1 MKAAAVDAV
10 VQQRIAVV
18 TGRRLVLVEARGDRA
33 EGVEPHGGAEEENDE
48 QQPTR
53 SEEGS
58 DSHARHR
65 GAQLAPDALPVGGT
79 SMLTASLEVLSDA
92 EKGVAGQGPC

>member
-1 MKAAAVDAV
+1 M
-10 VQQRIAVV
+10 
-18 TGRRLVLVEARGDRA
+18 
-33 EGVEPHGGAEEENDE
+33 
-48 QQPTR
+48 R

-79 SMLTASLEVLSDA
+79 SMLTASLNVLSEA
-92 EKGVAGQGPC
+92 KKGVAGRGPC